1 MKKIFLLSL
10 AAALAFSLNARAQ
23 AFDGLAIGVG
33 GGSDGLSFE
42 LATPLGDHIQLR
54 AGYGL
59 SLGLYK
65 SNDFKFSMSAGGT
78 TVTCPLSFRFAESD
92 ARLLFNIYPGL
103 GKFHFTVGAYL
114 GSSNFVKGTMTNLP
128 AEASTNGLSIG
139 GKTIYP
145 VNNSLDMFI
154 RTGSG
159 KFAVKPYA
167 GIGFGRP
174 VSDSKTVTFTM
185 DLGCMYQG
193 KASVWFSGKDNVE
206 VDVTNEKDVQSAVG
220 QLSKYI
226 QFMPVL
232 NFHLY
237 VNLF

>member
-23 AFDGLAIGVG
+23 VFDGLALGVG

-42 LATPLGDHIQLR
+42 IATPLGDHFQLR

-59 SLGLYK
+59 SLGLIKANYTVGV
-65 SNDFKFSMSAGGT
+65 SAGGKIAT
-78 TVTCPLSFRFAESD
+78 YPLSFRFAESD
-92 ARLLFNIYPGL
+92 GRLLFNIYPGL

-114 GSSNFVKGTMTNLP
+114 GSANFIKGTLSNLS
-128 AEASTNGLSIG
+128 ADASTSGISYG
-139 GKTIYP
+139 GKTIFP
-145 VNNSLDMFI
+145 VNNALDMYV
-154 RTGSG
+154 RTGNG
-159 KFAVKPYA
+159 KFAVKPYL

-174 VSDSKTVTFTM
+174 VSDDKTVTFSV

-193 KASVWFSGKDNVE
+193 KASIWLSGKDNAE
-206 VDVTNEKDVQSAVG
+206 IDVSNEKDFQGSVG
-220 QLSKYI
+220 QWTKYL

>member
-23 AFDGLAIGVG
+23 VFDGLALGVG

-42 LATPLGDHIQLR
+42 IATPLGDHFQLR

-59 SLGLYK
+59 SLGLIK
-65 SNDFKFSMSAGGT
+65 SNHSIPASYGGKT
-78 TVTCPLSFRFAESD
+78 TYCPLSFRFAESD
-92 ARLLFNIYPGL
+92 GRLLFNIYPGL

-114 GSSNFVKGTMTNLP
+114 GSANFIKGTLSNLP
-128 AEASTNGLSIG
+128 ADASTSGISYG
-139 GKTIYP
+139 GKTIFP
-145 VNNSLDMFI
+145 VNNALDMYV
-154 RTGSG
+154 RTGNG
-159 KFAVKPYA
+159 KFAVKPYL

-174 VSDSKTVTFTM
+174 VSDDKTVTFSV

-193 KASVWFSGKDNVE
+193 KASIWLSGKDNAE
-206 VDVTNEKDVQSAVG
+206 IDVSNEKDFQGSVG
-220 QLSKYI
+220 QWTKYL

>member
-23 AFDGLAIGVG
+23 VFDGLALGVG

-42 LATPLGDHIQLR
+42 IATPLGEHLQLR

-59 SLGLYK
+59 SLGLIK
-65 SNDFKFSMSAGGT
+65 SNYTVGIPAGGKT
-78 TVTCPLSFRFAESD
+78 AYCPLSFRFAESD
-92 ARLLFNIYPGL
+92 GRLLFNIYPGL

-114 GSSNFVKGTMTNLP
+114 GSANFVKGTLSNLP
-128 AEASTNGLSIG
+128 AEASTSGISIG
-139 GKTIYP
+139 GKTIFP
-145 VNNSLDMFI
+145 VNNALDMYV
-154 RTGSG
+154 RTGNG
-159 KFAVKPYA
+159 KFAVKPYV

-174 VSDSKTVTFTM
+174 VSDDKTVTFSV

-193 KASVWFSGKDNVE
+193 KASVWYSGKDNVE
-206 VDVTNEKDVQSAVG
+206 VDVSNEKDIQSSVG
-220 QLSKYI
+220 QLTKYL